1 MVSMAT
7 AMSSAQDRAVLHVHL
22 ADQPACQQVLELASQ
37 AWRDLSSETPATRA
51 LKWFAHLERLPEPAG
66 AQLRRQS
73 NLERVERIAALQEEL
88 DRTPADQRFCLS
100 CAALATW
107 AVNLRHW
114 GCSVC
119 QPPPPVFRLKIAPE
133 KPREPAPDL
142 AVLQERLEEVGYKP
156 RRLELLALL
165 AALHRGGPRVFLLEG
180 QPGTGKTFLAES
192 WARVLRTPC
201 QYLLCHSWLSAEDL
215 QTSISVSAAV
225 RGEADAVDQPGFLCE
240 VARLSQQTPVVVV
253 LDEVDKVPERVENL
267 LLDFL
272 QSGRVPGPKG
282 LERAN
287 PDNLW
292 VFLTSNGVR
301 PLGHALLRRCCRLNL
316 EPLAEGVEL
325 GLVTTQVPQLN
336 PRLAGKLVRL
346 ARELRE
352 GGFSSP
358 SLFELIRCA
367 CDLHTLVRRL
377 KGQLSDE
384 DLLGLLRSWL
394 GKEPE
399 EEEIVRTAA
408 RDLLQVIDAL
418 P

>member
-1 MVSMAT
+1 MLPLAT

-22 ADQPACQQVLELASQ
+22 ADRETCLEMLELASQ
-37 AWRDLSSETPATRA
+37 AWRELTTQPAARA
-51 LKWFAHLERLPEPAG
+51 MEWFARLERLPEPAG
-66 AQLRRQS
+66 TQIRRQTS
-73 NLERVERIAALQEEL
+73 LDRLERLVALQEEL
-88 DRTPADQRFCLS
+88 ERTPQEERYCLT

-119 QPPPPVFRLKIAPE
+119 QPPPPAFHQAPTQN
-133 KPREPAPDL
+133 RVPDL
-142 AVLQERLEEVGYKP
+142 EFLEERLEEVGYHP
-156 RRLELLALL
+156 RRQELLALL

-225 RGEADAVDQPGFLCE
+225 RGDANAVDQPGFLCE
-240 VARLSQQTPVVVV
+240 VARLSLLTPVVVV

-272 QSGRVPGPKG
+272 QSGRVPGPHG
-282 LERAN
+282 LERAH

-292 VFLTSNGVR
+292 IFLTSNGVR
-301 PLGHALLRRCCRLNL
+301 PLGHALLRRCCRLSL
-316 EPLAEGVEL
+316 QPLSEGVEV
-325 GLVTTQVPQLN
+325 GLLHAQVPQLD
-336 PRLAGKLVRL
+336 PRLANKLVKLSNR
-346 ARELRE
+346 LRE
-352 GGFSSP
+352 GGYSSP
-358 SLFELIRCA
+358 SLFELVRCA
-367 CDLHTLVRRL
+367 ADLCILARRL
-377 KGQLSDE
+377 RGELSEE
-384 DLLGLLRSWL
+384 DVEGLLRSWL

-399 EEEIVRTAA
+399 EEEMVREAA
-408 RDLLQVIDAL
+408 GELLRVLDA
-418 P
+418 